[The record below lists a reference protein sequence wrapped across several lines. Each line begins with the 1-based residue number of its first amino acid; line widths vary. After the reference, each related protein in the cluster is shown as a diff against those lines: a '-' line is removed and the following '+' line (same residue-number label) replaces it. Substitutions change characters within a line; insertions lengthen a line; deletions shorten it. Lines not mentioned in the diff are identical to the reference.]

1 MSKKNKTKKEEI
13 RESESEVKADATA
26 ETEEMKAEA
35 EVKTEVETKA
45 EAETKAEVEAKA
57 EAKTEDESDP
67 KAEKKKKVHIKR
79 GRLEAREA
87 RAGYFFVLPW
97 LIGVCIFLI
106 YPLCTSFYY
115 MWYNIRITPLGTKF
129 TFVGTGNFTQIWLEN
144 PEFPKQLV
152 TYVWQTVVEVPIIV
166 VFALMIAIML
176 NGKIHCKAFFRLIFF
191 LPVIIV
197 SGPVMNM
204 LVSEGASTIPAMNTQ
219 AIVNAFDTFLPTAVA
234 ESIGELFSNMI
245 MILWYSGVQILI
257 FLSAL
262 QKVDPSL
269 YEAAKMDGGSG
280 WECFWKITLPTIK
293 NFILLNAV
301 YTVIFLSSNEQN
313 ELITMIKDA
322 MFSGTK
328 EKGYGY
334 ASAMAWMYSIVVTL
348 IVLLFFLFL
357 GSKRDVY
364 DRMVAKRKRMM
375 KKEERLARRIERRGE
390 RNVRKLERRRNSR
403 HYKTYDGS
411 GDY

>member
-1 MSKKNKTKKEEI
+1 M
-13 RESESEVKADATA
+13 
-26 ETEEMKAEA
+26 
-35 EVKTEVETKA
+35 
-45 EAETKAEVEAKA
+45 
-57 EAKTEDESDP
+57 
-67 KAEKKKKVHIKR
+67 
-79 GRLEAREA
+79 
-87 RAGYFFVLPW
+87 
-97 LIGVCIFLI
+97 
-106 YPLCTSFYY
+106 
-115 MWYNIRITPLGTKF
+115 
-129 TFVGTGNFTQIWLEN
+129 
-144 PEFPKQLV
+144 
-152 TYVWQTVVEVPIIV
+152 EVPIIV
-166 VFALMIAIML
+166 VFALIIAMML
-176 NGKIHCKAFFRLIFF
+176 NGKIKLKGFFRLIFF

-219 AIVNAFDTFLPTAVA
+219 AVINALDSFLPYSVA
-234 ESIGELFSNMI
+234 QSVGELFGNMI

-313 ELITMIKDA
+313 ELITMIKNA

-348 IVLLFFLFL
+348 IVLLFFVVL
-357 GSKRDVY
+357 GNKRDQY
-364 DRMVAKRKRMM
+364 DRLVSKRKRML
-375 KKEERLARRIERRGE
+375 KREERLSKKIERRSL
-390 RNVRKLERRRNSR
+390 RNEKKLERARRSHR
-403 HYKTYDGS
+403 YKTYDGR